1 MLERKRLLQI
11 VLICGLLFGSTGI
24 VYGQSLTLDNDSCI
38 CYTDNQD
45 KRALECLINKSERDS
60 LLQNQAL
67 QILNY
72 KSVLDKDSKIITLNN
87 EMIKKQ
93 KNTIKMI
100 AIKLKISKT
109 MTLVGAP
116 IALLGGIFIGMNLK

>member
-1 MLERKRLLQI
+1 MKYIKLI
-11 VLICGLLFGSTGI
+11 VLLITILTINSTAFT
-24 VYGQSLTLDNDSCI
+24 QTSS
-38 CYTDNQD
+38 
-45 KRALECLINKSERDS
+45 DS
-60 LLQNQAL
+60 LKCFTYNQLKEITKELKRGVLCDSITQNQAL

-93 KNTIKMI
+93 KNTIKII